1 MQSQTTTLS
10 NGLRVITLTRPDIQT
25 VSLGIWVHTGAACE
39 TEDTNGISHLLEH
52 MVFKGTPTRTSFQID
67 AEIEN
72 AGGQTNAYTS
82 REFTAF
88 YAKMLKDDAELA
100 LDVLSDIVLN
110 ADFPEAELQK
120 ERDVVVQEIKQTI
133 DTPDDIIFDYF
144 QEQAFPGQALGRP
157 ILGSEQLVLSYD
169 RNKLQTY
176 RQTHYAAENTVICAV
191 GNIRHDDFVKMVSA
205 RFQNYRPHPDFQIPQ
220 QHYRGG
226 YRAEKR
232 DIEQAHVIIGFKGV
246 DYYSDSYYTASVLS
260 TILGGSST
268 SRLFQEVRE
277 KRGLAYTTYSFS
289 NAHSQTG
296 LFGVYAGT
304 TKRELK
310 QLLPVLTDEIKKI
323 RTQKVSEEELKR
335 AKTQLKASMLMGLE
349 SSSASSEVLA
359 RQMLVFNRVLSID
372 EMVSRIEKI
381 TPEDI
386 LETAGRIFSSRPTY
400 TLVGDIDGHA
410 DFDQL
415 QQMLK

>member
-1 MQSQTTTLS
+1 MGQ
-10 NGLRVITLTRPDIQT
+10 DINLQFG
-25 VSLGIWVHTGAACE
+25 VVFVH
-39 TEDTNGISHLLEH
+39 
-52 MVFKGTPTRTSFQID
+52 FF
-67 AEIEN
+67 
-72 AGGQTNAYTS
+72 
-82 REFTAF
+82 
-88 YAKMLKDDAELA
+88 LK
-100 LDVLSDIVLN
+100 
-110 ADFPEAELQK
+110 
-120 ERDVVVQEIKQTI
+120 
-133 DTPDDIIFDYF
+133 
-144 QEQAFPGQALGRP
+144 
-157 ILGSEQLVLSYD
+157 
-169 RNKLQTY
+169 
-176 RQTHYAAENTVICAV
+176 
-191 GNIRHDDFVKMVSA
+191 
-205 RFQNYRPHPDFQIPQ
+205 
-220 QHYRGG
+220 
-226 YRAEKR
+226 
-232 DIEQAHVIIGFKGV
+232 
-246 DYYSDSYYTASVLS
+246 
-260 TILGGSST
+260 
-268 SRLFQEVRE
+268 VRE